1 MRAAMRGEG
10 SRVLRWLAALVVG
23 LCPAVSTAQTT
34 IEFYHLDAGGNV
46 VAVTDWAGAIVESHD
61 YDAFGQEVG
70 AEGGSQPKRFAG
82 KERDNETGW
91 DYFGARYY
99 GSKIGRFTTT
109 DPVYTWQENLLDPQ
123 RWNRYAYA
131 RNNPLRYVDPDGKAI
146 WDTLGG
152 WANAVGSNFF
162 LGLGRMDSYH
172 PDFAQGQAMGDKFS
186 LGLSVVEMSVASGGS
201 AVLALP
207 SGGTVVIPAA
217 ALGAHSMGQA
227 AAATFNLSKNV
238 GDAGGPKV
246 GSQAGPGAGK
256 RATPAQRQEA
266 LGENQGR
273 CVFCGDP
280 AREADHA
287 VPKSR
292 GGDTTTGPSGNL
304 QPTCQ
309 HCNRQK
315 GAKTSQE
322 YVEWKGRQE

>member
-1 MRAAMRGEG
+1 MSLLALLLSLSVGVTSAAPPITAREAGALPSLSRSLPPSPDVARAAAE
-10 SRVLRWLAALVVG
+10 
-23 LCPAVSTAQTT
+23 P
-34 IEFYHLDAGGNV
+34 NV
-46 VAVTDWAGAIVESHD
+46 
-61 YDAFGQEVG
+61 
-70 AEGGSQPKRFAG
+70 PG
-82 KERDNETGW
+82 K
-91 DYFGARYY
+91 YFGARYY

-109 DPVYTWQENLLDPQ
+109 DPVYTWRENLVDPQ